1 MKLIILHSVLQ
12 FPDHS
17 DYTAA
22 LIESSPFF
30 IAEVKRLLPVPRA
43 ATGSKSYMRIQFY
56 GDGNKSFT
64 SV

>member
-30 IAEVKRLLPVPRA
+30 IY
-43 ATGSKSYMRIQFY
+43 SKSEETTRFHSPM
-56 GDGNKSFT
+56 
-64 SV
+64 

>member
-22 LIESSPFF
+22 LIESLYCG
-30 IAEVKRLLPVPRA
+30 I
-43 ATGSKSYMRIQFY
+43 
-56 GDGNKSFT
+56 D
-64 SV
+64 